1 MPTVISTYARGETA
15 DATLA
20 QLVFNEMA
28 PTYHDLGSWN
38 VVVSTHKQNGL
49 VMDTQALPP
58 HVWSGQR
65 RGEAERRDTC
75 RHVLLRTTRHMQCWP
90 RRRAVCSGEN
100 KWNGKLRQ

>member
-1 MPTVISTYARGETA
+1 MPTVISTYARGEAA

-38 VVVSTHKQNGL
+38 VVVSTHTQNGL
-49 VMDTQALPP
+49 VMDALKLYHRMCGPDNGGVKP
-58 HVWSGQR
+58 DAVTLVDMFSYAQLG
-65 RGEAERRDTC
+65 TC
-75 RHVLLRTTRHMQCWP
+75 NVG
-90 RRRAVCSGEN
+90 RAVCSGEN